1 MKIQQLIHQ
10 SSRPLV
16 MGILNVTPDSFSDG
30 GHFHLLDSALKH
42 CQQMLDLGVDIID
55 IGGESTRPGAEYVP
69 LEQEMQRVLPV
80 LERIKQEF
88 NTYVSIDTYKPQL
101 MAEAINLGA
110 DMINDVRA
118 LAEPEALS
126 VVAASEVDV
135 CLMHMRGNPRTMQ
148 QNTQY
153 SNVVDEVNDFLQQRI
168 QACVDMGINPQR
180 ICIDPGFG
188 FGKSVEQN
196 YQMLQQFE
204 QFQQLGYPVLAGLS
218 RKSMLGAATAKEPA
232 ERIDASVAAA
242 TIAAMKGANIIRVHD
257 VAQTIDAM
265 AVVAATL
272 KEQ

>member
-1 MKIQQLIHQ
+1 MKIQQLIRQ

-55 IGGESTRPGAEYVP
+55 IGGESTRPGADYVP

-88 NTYVSIDTYKPQL
+88 DTYVSIDTYKPQL
-101 MAEAINLGA
+101 MAEAISLGA

-118 LAEPEALS
+118 LAEPDALS
-126 VVAASEVDV
+126 VVAAAEVDV

-148 QNTQY
+148 QNTEY
-153 SNVVDEVNDFLQQRI
+153 SNVVDEVNNFLQQRI

-218 RKSMLGAATAKEPA
+218 RKSMLGAVTAKEPA

-242 TIAAMKGANIIRVHD
+242 TIAAIKGATIIRVHD